1 MQNVSIK
8 YKYVHWNI
16 TLEAVVMLIEERSDD
31 VSLSI
36 KPSAAGVLDVHSVW
50 HKMMIG

>member
-1 MQNVSIK
+1 
-8 YKYVHWNI
+8 
-16 TLEAVVMLIEERSDD
+16 MLIEERSDD

-36 KPSAAGVLDVHSVW
+36 KPSAAGVDVHSVW